1 MRLTM
6 RAYHI
11 LFLVFI
17 SVNVTT
23 PQWVQTNGPSG
34 ETVLSFGNAGT
45 MFWRTLPEYIVRMM
59 VEIAGHGC
67 G

>member
-1 MRLTM
+1 M

-45 MFWRTLPEYIVRMM
+45 MFLAGPLPEYIVRMM